1 MGSNDRKGAYGATSY
16 QHPPRKVNSP
26 RQEAFSSSSLVWQLG
41 KREDTTIVVA
51 CICLYP
57 MSRILVLVDFI
68 DGLSLRHTF

>member
-1 MGSNDRKGAYGATSY
+1 MGSNDRKGVYGATSY

-26 RQEAFSSSSLVWQLG
+26 RQEAFSSSLVWQRG

-51 CICLYP
+51 CICLYR